1 MAADVT
7 GKKLTPASV
16 NGEALHVDGTSG
28 VKVNGATVVTADIA
42 CTNGVIHV
50 IDTVLMPKA

>member
-7 GKKLTPASV
+7 GKKMSPNSV
-16 NGEALHVDGTSG
+16 SGEALEIDGTDG
-28 VKVNGATVVTADIA
+28 VMVSGATVTSADIE

-50 IDTVLMPKA
+50 IDTVIMPKD